1 MSMDAVFGDALA
13 TRGRGAGTGKP
24 EKPAVPPTFTAP
36 GVPAPAGAPGA
47 EAAPETEAGAAP
59 APAEGGVP
67 PIGGKAFDEKSNSGE
82 GGAPAATE
90 ADGSAEAVSPLS
102 EEDRLLLSQC
112 EGRIQAFG
120 KAAADAGEAF
130 DTIKDKEL
138 HRHYRMTWAE
148 YTMARWGVSV
158 SQVDR
163 LIAAAPVMRELSI
176 PNEGTAREL
185 VPAYREWGADSAR
198 ALWDGTKEG
207 SENKPTAKVLRA
219 AVQSAKE
226 KIGEGKK
233 VPTPDKLLTLARK
246 TVARVV
252 KEDAAAKAEKAA
264 AKKAPAPAPAAA
276 GEAEKNGAD
285 TSNAPAGES
294 STWVL
299 PDSAVTEFSRLFVT
313 QAEATGRP
321 PEEIA
326 IEAYDV
332 LRKHYST
339 AGDQAAA

>member
-24 EKPAVPPTFTAP
+24 EKPVPATFTAP
-36 GVPAPAGAPGA
+36 GVPAPAGTPEV
-47 EAAPETEAGAAP
+47 EAAPETEAGAAH

-67 PIGGKAFDEKSNSGE
+67 PIGGKVFDVNSNNGE
-82 GGAPAATE
+82 GGAPATTE
-90 ADGSAEAVSPLS
+90 AGGAAEAVSPLS

-130 DTIKDKEL
+130 DTIKNKEL

-148 YTMARWGVSV
+148 YTLARWGVSV

-185 VPAYREWGADSAR
+185 VPAYRDWGADSAR
-198 ALWDGTKEG
+198 ALWKGTKEG
-207 SENKPTAKVLRA
+207 SGNKPTAKVLKA

-226 KIGEGKK
+226 RVGDGNK
-233 VPTPDKLLTLARK
+233 VPAPDKLESLARK

-252 KEDAAAKAEKAA
+252 KEEEAARAKKAA

-276 GEAEKNGAD
+276 GEAEGNGTE
-285 TSNAPAGES
+285 TSTAPTGEAS
-294 STWVL
+294 AWVL
-299 PDSAVTEFSRLFVT
+299 PDSAVTEFSRLFVS

-332 LRKHYST
+332 LRKHY
-339 AGDQAAA
+339 GAAADQSAA

>member
-1 MSMDAVFGDALA
+1 M
-13 TRGRGAGTGKP
+13 
-24 EKPAVPPTFTAP
+24 
-36 GVPAPAGAPGA
+36 
-47 EAAPETEAGAAP
+47 
-59 APAEGGVP
+59 
-67 PIGGKAFDEKSNSGE
+67 
-82 GGAPAATE
+82 
-90 ADGSAEAVSPLS
+90 SPLS

-138 HRHYRMTWAE
+138 HRHYRAGTGPRRMTWAE

-226 KIGEGKK
+226 KIEEGKK
-233 VPTPDKLLTLARK
+233 VPAPEKLLTLARK

-276 GEAEKNGAD
+276 GEAEENGAD
-285 TSNAPAGES
+285 TSSAPAGEAS
-294 STWVL
+294 AWVL
-299 PDSAVTEFSRLFVT
+299 PDSAVTEFSRLFVA

-332 LRKHYST
+332 LRKHYG
-339 AGDQAAA
+339 AAADQAAA

>member
-1 MSMDAVFGDALA
+1 MDAVFGDALA
-13 TRGRGAGTGKP
+13 SRGRGAGTGKQP
-24 EKPAVPPTFTAP
+24 ETPAVPATFTAP
-36 GVPAPAGAPGA
+36 GVPAQGAPEA
-47 EAAPETEAGAAP
+47 EAAPKTGAGAAP

-67 PIGGKAFDEKSNSGE
+67 PIGGKVFDGNSNNEG
-82 GGAPAATE
+82 GGAPATTE
-90 ADGSAEAVSPLS
+90 ADDAAKAVSPLS

-226 KIGEGKK
+226 KIGEAKK
-233 VPTPDKLLTLARK
+233 VPAPDKLLSLARK

-264 AKKAPAPAPAAA
+264 AKRAPAPAPAPAAA
-276 GEAEKNGAD
+276 GEAEKGGAGA
-285 TSNAPAGES
+285 SSAPDGEAS
-294 STWVL
+294 AWTL
-299 PDSAVTEFSRLFVT
+299 PISAVLQFSRLFIT
-313 QAEATGRP
+313 QAEATGRT

-326 IEAYDV
+326 VEAYDV
-332 LRKHYST
+332 LRKHYGT
-339 AGDQAAA
+339 AGAQAAA

>member
-1 MSMDAVFGDALA
+1 M
-13 TRGRGAGTGKP
+13 
-24 EKPAVPPTFTAP
+24 
-36 GVPAPAGAPGA
+36 
-47 EAAPETEAGAAP
+47 
-59 APAEGGVP
+59 
-67 PIGGKAFDEKSNSGE
+67 FDEESNSDE
-82 GGAPAATE
+82 GGAPATTE
-90 ADGSAEAVSPLS
+90 ADDAGKPVSPLS

-233 VPTPDKLLTLARK
+233 VPAPDKLLSLARK

-276 GEAEKNGAD
+276 GEAGKNGGD
-285 TSNAPAGES
+285 TSSAPAGEAS
-294 STWVL
+294 AWVL

-332 LRKHYST
+332 LRKHYGT

>member
-1 MSMDAVFGDALA
+1 M
-13 TRGRGAGTGKP
+13 
-24 EKPAVPPTFTAP
+24 
-36 GVPAPAGAPGA
+36 
-47 EAAPETEAGAAP
+47 
-59 APAEGGVP
+59 
-67 PIGGKAFDEKSNSGE
+67 FDGESNTDE
-82 GGAPAATE
+82 GGAPATTE
-90 ADGSAEAVSPLS
+90 ADGAAEAVSPLS

-130 DTIKDKEL
+130 DTIKNKEL

-148 YTMARWGVSV
+148 YTLARWGVSV

-185 VPAYREWGADSAR
+185 VPAYRDWGADSAR
-198 ALWDGTKEG
+198 ALWNGTKEG
-207 SENKPTAKVLRA
+207 SGNKPTAKVLKA

-226 KIGEGKK
+226 RVGDGKK
-233 VPTPDKLLTLARK
+233 VPAPDKLESLARK

-252 KEDAAAKAEKAA
+252 KEEAAARAEKAA

-276 GEAEKNGAD
+276 GEAEGNGAE
-285 TSNAPAGES
+285 TSTAPAGEAPA
-294 STWVL
+294 WVL

-332 LRKHYST
+332 LRKHYGAT
-339 AGDQAAA
+339 ADQSAA

>member
-1 MSMDAVFGDALA
+1 MSMDAVFGDALN

-24 EKPAVPPTFTAP
+24 EKPVAPATFTAP
-36 GVPAPAGAPGA
+36 GVPAPAVTPEV

-59 APAEGGVP
+59 APADGGVP
-67 PIGGKAFDEKSNSGE
+67 PIGGKVFDGKSNNGD
-82 GGAPAATE
+82 GGTPAATE
-90 ADGSAEAVSPLS
+90 TDGAAETVSPLS
-102 EEDRLLLSQC
+102 EADRLLLSQC

-130 DTIKDKEL
+130 DTIKEKEL
-138 HRHYRMTWAE
+138 HRHYGIPWAE
-148 YTMARWGVSV
+148 YTMNRWGVSV

-185 VPAYREWGADSAR
+185 VPAYRDWGADSAR

-207 SENKPTAKVLRA
+207 SAGKPTAKVLRA

-226 KIGEGKK
+226 RIGDEKKI
-233 VPTPDKLLTLARK
+233 PAPDKLETLARK

-252 KEDAAAKAEKAA
+252 KEEAAAKAKKAA
-264 AKKAPAPAPAAA
+264 VKKAPAPAAAEDA
-276 GEAEKNGAD
+276 EQSGASGEASA
-285 TSNAPAGES
+285 
-294 STWVL
+294 WVL
-299 PDSAVTEFSRLFVT
+299 ADSAVTEFSRLFVA

-326 IEAYDV
+326 IEAFDV
-332 LRKHYST
+332 LRKHYA

>member
-1 MSMDAVFGDALA
+1 MSMDAVFGDAMT

-24 EKPAVPPTFTAP
+24 EKPAAVPATFTAP
-36 GVPAPAGAPGA
+36 GVPAPAGTPAV
-47 EAAPETEAGAAP
+47 EAAPETEVGAAP
-59 APAEGGVP
+59 APTEGGVP
-67 PIGGKAFDEKSNSGE
+67 PIGGKAFDEKSNSDE
-82 GGAPAATE
+82 GGALATTETDDE
-90 ADGSAEAVSPLS
+90 AKPVSPLS

-198 ALWDGTKEG
+198 ALWKGTKEG

-219 AVQSAKE
+219 AVLSAKE
-226 KIGEGKK
+226 RIGDAKK
-233 VPTPDKLLTLARK
+233 VPTPDKLESLARK

-252 KEDAAAKAEKAA
+252 KEEAAAKAEKAA

-276 GEAEKNGAD
+276 GEAETGGAGAPNGGA
-285 TSNAPAGES
+285 
-294 STWVL
+294 STWAL
-299 PDSAVTEFSRLFVT
+299 PDSAVQEFSRLFAA
-313 QAEATGRP
+313 QAEASGRA
-321 PEEIA
+321 PEDVA
-326 IEAYDV
+326 LEAFDV
-332 LRKHYST
+332 LRKHYSAT
-339 AGDQAAA
+339 GDQAAT

>member
-1 MSMDAVFGDALA
+1 M
-13 TRGRGAGTGKP
+13 
-24 EKPAVPPTFTAP
+24 
-36 GVPAPAGAPGA
+36 
-47 EAAPETEAGAAP
+47 
-59 APAEGGVP
+59 
-67 PIGGKAFDEKSNSGE
+67 FDGESNNNE
-82 GGAPAATE
+82 GGAPATTE
-90 ADGSAEAVSPLS
+90 ADDEARPATPLS

-226 KIGEGKK
+226 KIGDGKK
-233 VPTPDKLLTLARK
+233 VPAPDKLLTLARR

-264 AKKAPAPAPAAA
+264 AKRTPAPAAA
-276 GEAEKNGAD
+276 GEAGKGGAE
-285 TSNAPAGES
+285 TPSAPAGEAS
-294 STWVL
+294 AWTL
-299 PDSAVTEFSRLFVT
+299 PISAVLQFSRLFIT
-313 QAEATGRP
+313 QAEATGRT

-326 IEAYDV
+326 VEAYDV
-332 LRKHYST
+332 LRKHYGT
-339 AGDQAAA
+339 AGGQAAA